1 MAEKKQ
7 SKPVTIGAQGYAS
20 YLTQKA
26 NQPRLTGEDL
36 FGGAIDYLNARMV
49 LAETTTAEFL
59 KNMPN
64 DFSTEIV
71 PVETRSQLTTWM
83 QGQKDQ
89 LTGLSRELG
98 KMSHKRNS
106 EEYIQL
112 EKQYNAVKN
121 SFEIVQN
128 DLKSLQAFNDL
139 NVDAI
144 KKMASGQKLDDM
156 LAAKDFI
163 GKEGYKHLL
172 FEDSGVYYN
181 HPTLGKTKVT
191 DLASIPTRDK
201 KLHLDFY
208 KLGDFAQAAAGEGI
222 DLGYDENGA
231 PLNSQTA
238 QLQATL
244 NIFFENETFARDLIF
259 GGLEGYDNTKYID
272 VHMAKNHP
280 DLIPGTPEHQAKL
293 EEYREEPPTA
303 DAQKF
308 YFQVLG
314 DDINQQELTR
324 LKNKKD
330 GGGGGRI
337 TQDYRKAS
345 ITAQSLIQMFNGSS
359 VKLNN
364 RFHKITKQKMP
375 NEETGKMEEVDV
387 VTITNLDGE
396 TVDTISIS
404 DAITRNLIGFNDL
417 QSEVFNEYKDIF
429 EPDDTDKND
438 DDGGDNKKSK
448 IKNKYTGAK
457 SYAGLGQSD
466 TFGSFGRLFSGSEMK
481 GYDLRPETEGEI
493 PSYDVTMEDEIIT
506 VPVELLQWLSQQS
519 GYIDNSDIELLEAA
533 ARLVRQ
539 EGVDFWMEKI
549 KK

>member
-208 KLGDFAQAAAGEGI
+208 KLGDFAQAAASEGI
-222 DLGYDENGA
+222 DLGYDEK
-231 PLNSQTA
+231 PTLIVLNKIDK
-238 QLQATL
+238 LDDYKK
-244 NIFFENETFARDLIF
+244 NINDIDTNQNSNIVSISALKRINIEDL
-259 GGLEGYDNTKYID
+259 
-272 VHMAKNHP
+272 V
-280 DLIPGTPEHQAKL
+280 
-293 EEYREEPPTA
+293 
-303 DAQKF
+303 
-308 YFQVLG
+308 
-314 DDINQQELTR
+314 
-324 LKNKKD
+324 
-330 GGGGGRI
+330 
-337 TQDYRKAS
+337 
-345 ITAQSLIQMFNGSS
+345 
-359 VKLNN
+359 VKLSYM
-364 RFHKITKQKMP
+364 TDQ
-375 NEETGKMEEVDV
+375 
-387 VTITNLDGE
+387 
-396 TVDTISIS
+396 
-404 DAITRNLIGFNDL
+404 IG
-417 QSEVFNEYKDIF
+417 
-429 EPDDTDKND
+429 
-438 DDGGDNKKSK
+438 
-448 IKNKYTGAK
+448 
-457 SYAGLGQSD
+457 
-466 TFGSFGRLFSGSEMK
+466 
-481 GYDLRPETEGEI
+481 
-493 PSYDVTMEDEIIT
+493 
-506 VPVELLQWLSQQS
+506 
-519 GYIDNSDIELLEAA
+519 
-533 ARLVRQ
+533 
-539 EGVDFWMEKI
+539 
-549 KK
+549 